1 MRNIK
6 LTLAFDGSRY
16 RGWQRL
22 GDDANTIQGRLEAV
36 LGRMTGEKIALTG
49 CGRTDAGVHALRYVA
64 NFNTHSGL
72 PVTDMLNYCYHY
84 LPEDIVVQAVEEV
97 PQDFHARFHVRA
109 KTYLYRIDNRPRH
122 DVFARRYS
130 WHLPDP
136 LDVESMRLSAQPL
149 LGRHDFQSFTRA
161 KPGKKSTVRT
171 LNAVEI
177 VQRDGL
183 ITLSFTGDGFLW
195 HMARIL
201 TGTLVEAGYGR
212 FSPEQVCSALE
223 AKQRAQAGPLAP
235 AKGLFLADVIY
246 RD

>member
-6 LTLAFDGSRY
+6 LTLAFDGGRY

-36 LGRMTGEKIALTG
+36 LSRMTGEKIALTG
-49 CGRTDAGVHALRYVA
+49 CGRTDAGVHALCYVA

-72 PVTDMLNYCYHY
+72 AVTDMLNYCYRY
-84 LPEDIVVQAVEEV
+84 LPEDIVVQAVEDV
-97 PQDFHARFHVRA
+97 PQDFHARFHVLS
-109 KTYLYRIDNRPRH
+109 KTYQYRIDNRPHH
-122 DVFARRYS
+122 DVFSRRYS
-130 WHLPDP
+130 WHLPEP

-161 KPGKKSTVRT
+161 KPGKKTTVRT

-201 TGTLVEAGYGR
+201 TGTLVEAGYRR
-212 FSPEQVCSALE
+212 FSPDQVCAALE

-235 AKGLFLADVIY
+235 AKGLFLTDVVY
-246 RD
+246 RS